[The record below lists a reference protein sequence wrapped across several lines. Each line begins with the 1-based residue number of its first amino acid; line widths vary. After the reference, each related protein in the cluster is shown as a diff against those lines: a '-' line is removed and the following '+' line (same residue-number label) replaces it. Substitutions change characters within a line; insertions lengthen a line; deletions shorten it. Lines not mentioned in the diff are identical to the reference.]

1 MPTMASILLLQE
13 ALRKVTQS
21 ENEQRKSNEGL
32 QKIIHTLM
40 ELKTQ
45 MEREHNAHIQRLE
58 SQNGLLMDQS
68 SVLLLAN
75 THMQNTVDMLQTQ
88 IQAMPPSDEQ
98 SPSKPPILVSG
109 GAQGVSSDSVVP
121 ADESPSTDILFAEI
135 RKVVTAGGR
144 QSSPNRT
151 LQQAKRAVHRKE
163 QPGLAI
169 RLAKV
174 FEMLLRK
181 SNVVHNLTDVYPLT
195 IRHVLEHMDGGSQ
208 ILESSKQNQE
218 KDVLASAA
226 VELVQKAGHSC
237 KSSVVGVLATTSNGS
252 MSATRLADITGVSVS
267 HVYKA
272 KKKAEHGT
280 HGAFFSLQR
289 WGDSKVQQLCPT
301 RLDRSLGACEH
312 GEDCKLLHVC
322 QCCNDG
328 STCAAFQCNKWSALL
343 AAENDKRRVQKT
355 TKDTRNHCSDLEVY
369 ATKVL
374 MEKLAPARSGTNN
387 SSSG

>member
-1 MPTMASILLLQE
+1 MPTMATIALLQE
-13 ALRKVTQS
+13 ALWKVTQS
-21 ENEQRKSNEGL
+21 EIEQRKSNQGL
-32 QKIIHTLM
+32 QKIICTLL

-45 MEREHNAHIQRLE
+45 KEREHNAHIQRLE
-58 SQNGLLMDQS
+58 FQ
-68 SVLLLAN
+68 N

-151 LQQAKRAVHRKE
+151 LPQAKRAVHRKK

-174 FEMLLRK
+174 FEMLLLK
-181 SNVVHNLTDVYPLT
+181 SNVVHNLTDVYLLT
-195 IRHVLEHMDGGSQ
+195 IQHVLEHMDGGSQ

-226 VELVQKAGHSC
+226 VELAHTAGRSC
-237 KSSVVGVLATTSNGS
+237 KSSVVGVL
-252 MSATRLADITGVSVS
+252 V
-267 HVYKA
+267 
-272 KKKAEHGT
+272 
-280 HGAFFSLQR
+280 
-289 WGDSKVQQLCPT
+289 
-301 RLDRSLGACEH
+301 
-312 GEDCKLLHVC
+312 
-322 QCCNDG
+322 
-328 STCAAFQCNKWSALL
+328 
-343 AAENDKRRVQKT
+343 
-355 TKDTRNHCSDLEVY
+355 
-369 ATKVL
+369 
-374 MEKLAPARSGTNN
+374 
-387 SSSG
+387 

>member
-1 MPTMASILLLQE
+1 MASILLLQE

-151 LQQAKRAVHRKE
+151 LLQAKRAVHRKE

-252 MSATRLADITGVSVS
+252 MSAARLADISGVSVS
-267 HVYKA
+267 HVYSIQSQEQSRA
-272 KKKAEHGT
+272 WNPRC
-280 HGAFFSLQR
+280 FLFS
-289 WGDSKVQQLCPT
+289 S
-301 RLDRSLGACEH
+301 
-312 GEDCKLLHVC
+312 
-322 QCCNDG
+322 
-328 STCAAFQCNKWSALL
+328 
-343 AAENDKRRVQKT
+343 
-355 TKDTRNHCSDLEVY
+355 EV
-369 ATKVL
+369 
-374 MEKLAPARSGTNN
+374 G
-387 SSSG
+387 GQ